1 MKGFRIII
9 KIRKN
14 WKGSARAPPGSL
26 LSLSLRGA
34 SSRSRSYAGPSSVGL
49 ALYLSTVVS
58 GVSSLSQLQ
67 VWARPRGGGANGREV
82 YGGVVFW
89 RQLGG
94 IWLTLS
100 REAGNSLRKGAG
112 LTR

>member
-1 MKGFRIII
+1 MANCLII
-9 KIRKN
+9 
-14 WKGSARAPPGSL
+14 GPQG
-26 LSLSLRGA
+26 RG
-34 SSRSRSYAGPSSVGL
+34 G
-49 ALYLSTVVS
+49 T
-58 GVSSLSQLQ
+58 

>member
-1 MKGFRIII
+1 M
-9 KIRKN
+9 
-14 WKGSARAPPGSL
+14 
-26 LSLSLRGA
+26 
-34 SSRSRSYAGPSSVGL
+34 
-49 ALYLSTVVS
+49 
-58 GVSSLSQLQ
+58 
-67 VWARPRGGGANGREV
+67 WARPRGGGANGREV